1 MARIVIPELAHHVTQ
16 RGNGR
21 RAVFFTPQD
30 RYVYLGLLQEYSQH
44 YRLRILGY
52 ALMSNHVHLVVVPEH
67 EGSLAKTMREVHGRY
82 ARYRNTIERGAGHLW
97 QGRYYSCAFEGV
109 RMANVMRY
117 VELNPVRAQLVRA
130 AEDYAWSSAIAHLGG
145 SDGQGLLD
153 LETWRRDWTTD
164 QWAEWLSQGEEET
177 RAIREATYSGRVLG
191 CEEFVARLEAAT
203 KKKLVARRP
212 GRPKKEVRAAVA
224 NLSA

>member
-130 AEDYAWSSAIAHLGG
+130 AEDYAWK
-145 SDGQGLLD
+145 
-153 LETWRRDWTTD
+153 
-164 QWAEWLSQGEEET
+164 WAEWLSQGEEET